1 MPEGWVVLLVASA
14 YLGVLFAIAYIGDRR
29 AEQGRSVINNP
40 YIYTLSIAVYCTAW
54 TYYGS
59 VGRAAAAGIGFL
71 PIYLGPTLMACLW
84 WFVLRK
90 MLRITKAYGITSI
103 ADLIASRYGKSALLG
118 GLVTVVAVFG
128 GMPYISLQLKAVS
141 TSVAVVLGYPA
152 ATPFWRDM
160 ALFVALLLAA
170 FSILFGTRHIDATE
184 HHQGMVAAIAF
195 ESIVKLLAFLAI
207 GLFVTFGLYDG
218 FGDVFSQAQA
228 AGLGALLTFQG
239 TGLTFADWFALT
251 GLSGLA
257 ILFLPRQ
264 FQVAVI
270 ENINEDHLNKAI
282 WLFPLYLLAINLFV
296 LPIALAGRLRFPAG
310 EVDAD
315 FMVLLVPMVEHQH
328 LLTLFTFLG
337 GLSAATAMVIVATVA
352 LSTMLCN
359 DLIMPVLLRLRFLR
373 LNEQPDLSGL
383 LLTIRRGSILGMLL
397 LGYAY
402 FKIVGELYALA
413 TMGLVSFCAAA
424 QFAPPILFGIYW
436 KAATLR
442 GALTGLA
449 AGFLIWLY
457 TLLLPAL
464 ARSGW
469 IDAGFLSDGLFGLNI
484 LRPYAL
490 FGVSGL
496 DPVSH
501 SLLWSLLANVG
512 GLVGWSLLGRQ
523 GSFERVQASLFVD
536 VDRLGGGPHV
546 WRGSAPV
553 ADLRALLA
561 RYVGAERAGQALARH
576 ARTRGLAL
584 AADAQADADLV
595 NFAERLLAG
604 AIGAASARV
613 MISTVVKSAD
623 FSPDEVMAIL
633 DEASQVIEYSR
644 QLEQKSRALEITSEQ
659 LRRVNQRL
667 TELDRLK
674 DEFISTVSHELR
686 TPLTSIR
693 SFSEILLD
701 NPELA
706 VAQRNQFLDIVIKES
721 ERLTRLINDILDLSR
736 IGSGQMEWH
745 LSSCDPKEIIAD
757 ALAATDG
764 LFRAKQ
770 ITVEPELGPELPRI
784 TVDRD
789 RLMQVVINLLSNAA
803 KFVQAGSGRVKVCLA
818 AAGRELEVSVQDNGP
833 GIPPEQ
839 GQAVF
844 ERFHQLRGD
853 QMAGKPAGSGLGLAI
868 CRQIIEHF
876 GGRIWVEPAAPRGAV
891 FRFTLPVGGPAAAG
905 SPVAAPAAAGE
916 D

>member
-1 MPEGWVVLLVASA
+1 M
-14 YLGVLFAIAYIGDRR
+14 
-29 AEQGRSVINNP
+29 
-40 YIYTLSIAVYCTAW
+40 
-54 TYYGS
+54 
-59 VGRAAAAGIGFL
+59 
-71 PIYLGPTLMACLW
+71 
-84 WFVLRK
+84 
-90 MLRITKAYGITSI
+90 
-103 ADLIASRYGKSALLG
+103 
-118 GLVTVVAVFG
+118 
-128 GMPYISLQLKAVS
+128 
-141 TSVAVVLGYPA
+141 
-152 ATPFWRDM
+152 
-160 ALFVALLLAA
+160 
-170 FSILFGTRHIDATE
+170 
-184 HHQGMVAAIAF
+184 
-195 ESIVKLLAFLAI
+195 
-207 GLFVTFGLYDG
+207 
-218 FGDVFSQAQA
+218 
-228 AGLGALLTFQG
+228 
-239 TGLTFADWFALT
+239 
-251 GLSGLA
+251 A

-296 LPIALAGRLRFPAG
+296 LPIALAGRLRFPVG

-315 FMVLLVPMVEHQH
+315 FMVLLLPMVEHQH

-402 FKIVGELYALA
+402 FRIVGESYALV

-442 GALTGLA
+442 GALTGLC

-469 IDAGFLSDGLFGLNI
+469 VDAGFVSDGLFGFEI
-484 LRPYAL
+484 LKPYAL

-501 SLLWSLLANVG
+501 SLLWSLLANVA

-644 QLEQKSRALEITSEQ
+644 QLEQKSQALEITSEQ

-706 VAQRNQFLDIVIKES
+706 VAQRNQFLDIVVKES

-745 LSSCDPKEIIAD
+745 LSSCDPKEVIAD

-770 ITVEPELGPELPRI
+770 IRVEPELGPELPRI

-803 KFVQAGSGRVKVCLA
+803 KFVQAGSGRVKVSPRGRGPRPRGQRPGQRPRYPARAGPGGVREVPSARQRPDDRQARGLGPGARDLPADHRALRRPDLGRAGGAARGRVPLHPAGRRPGGGRLA
-818 AAGRELEVSVQDNGP
+818 ASRPGSRRRGLSPGPCLRPRGGSEPGSVLT
-833 GIPPEQ
+833 
-839 GQAVF
+839 A
-844 ERFHQLRGD
+844 RRR
-853 QMAGKPAGSGLGLAI
+853 K
-868 CRQIIEHF
+868 
-876 GGRIWVEPAAPRGAV
+876 RIWPGPSPSPPRALPDPRGARARRAQARLSARRRSSASRPSMPCRSITAPNSERWV
-891 FRFTLPVGGPAAAG
+891 TIRLTPSMITSIATRLWSARSRIRQSTSTGGPSLRIRVETRASW
-905 SPVAAPAAAGE
+905 SPTALAPVTSKSWPP
-916 D
+916 

>member
-1 MPEGWVVLLVASA
+1 M
-14 YLGVLFAIAYIGDRR
+14 
-29 AEQGRSVINNP
+29 
-40 YIYTLSIAVYCTAW
+40 
-54 TYYGS
+54 
-59 VGRAAAAGIGFL
+59 
-71 PIYLGPTLMACLW
+71 
-84 WFVLRK
+84 
-90 MLRITKAYGITSI
+90 
-103 ADLIASRYGKSALLG
+103 
-118 GLVTVVAVFG
+118 
-128 GMPYISLQLKAVS
+128 
-141 TSVAVVLGYPA
+141 
-152 ATPFWRDM
+152 
-160 ALFVALLLAA
+160 
-170 FSILFGTRHIDATE
+170 
-184 HHQGMVAAIAF
+184 
-195 ESIVKLLAFLAI
+195 
-207 GLFVTFGLYDG
+207 
-218 FGDVFSQAQA
+218 
-228 AGLGALLTFQG
+228 
-239 TGLTFADWFALT
+239 
-251 GLSGLA
+251 A

-270 ENINEDHLNKAI
+270 ENINEDHLDKAI
-282 WLFPLYLLAINLFV
+282 WLFPLYLLVINLFV
-296 LPIALAGRLRFPAG
+296 LPIALAGRLRFPGA

-315 FMVLLVPMVEHQH
+315 FMVLLLPMVERQH

-373 LNEQPDLSGL
+373 LNQQPDLSGL
-383 LLTIRRGSILGMLL
+383 LLAIRRGGILAMLL

-402 FKIVGELYALA
+402 FQIIGESYALV

-442 GALTGLA
+442 GALTGLC

-469 IDAGFLSDGLFGLNI
+469 LDPGFLDTARSASSI
-484 LRPYAL
+484 LKPYAL

-501 SLLWSLLANVG
+501 SLLWSLLANVA

-523 GSFERVQASLFVD
+523 GSFERVQASLFVE
-536 VDRLGGGPHV
+536 VDRLGGGPHL
-546 WRGSAPV
+546 WRGSAAV

-561 RYVGAERAGQALARH
+561 RYVGAERAEQALARH

-584 AADAQADADLV
+584 AADAQADSDLV

-613 MISTVVKSAD
+613 MISTVVRSAD

-644 QLEQKSRALEITSEQ
+644 ELEQKSQALEITGEE

-706 VAQRNQFLDIVIKES
+706 VAQRNQFLDIVVKES
-721 ERLTRLINDILDLSR
+721 ERLTRLINDILDMSR
-736 IGSGQMEWH
+736 IDSGQMEWH
-745 LSSCDPKEIIAD
+745 LSSCDPKEIIDD
-757 ALAATDG
+757 ALAATSG

-770 ITVEPELGPELPRI
+770 IAVE
-784 TVDRD
+784 
-789 RLMQVVINLLSNAA
+789 
-803 KFVQAGSGRVKVCLA
+803 AGARGR
-818 AAGRELEVSVQDNGP
+818 AAGDHGRPRPADAGGDQPALERRQVRPGGRRPGP
-833 GIPPEQ
+833 GAPRGRRARSSRSASRTTAPASRPSSAS
-839 GQAVF
+839 AVF
-844 ERFHQLRGD
+844 ERFRQLGGD
-853 QMAGKPAGSGLGLAI
+853 LMTGKPAGSGLGLTI
-868 CRQIIEHF
+868 CRQIVEHF
-876 GGRIWVEPAAPRGAV
+876 GGRIWVEPAAPRGRRVPLHPAG
-891 FRFTLPVGGPAAAG
+891 RRRRAARLPRGR
-905 SPVAAPAAAGE
+905 